1 MVSVQIRFKNQAVVN
16 VENLTTVKVFHSI
29 NNVQNLDEPYF
40 QEVPMIDRPYVFTS
54 PKESVSVH
62 GNEIQYLVFNN

>member
-29 NNVQNLDEPYF
+29 NNVQNFDEPHF